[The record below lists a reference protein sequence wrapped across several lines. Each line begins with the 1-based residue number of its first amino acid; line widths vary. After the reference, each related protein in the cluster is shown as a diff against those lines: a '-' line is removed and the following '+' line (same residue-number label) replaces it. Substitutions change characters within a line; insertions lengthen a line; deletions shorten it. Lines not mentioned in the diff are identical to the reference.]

1 MKQFSTYVS
10 WLLGVID
17 TSNIVRDRST
27 VARVQHSRQE
37 GLVFAPRES
46 GFARP
51 GASPIGLIFID
62 GSFLRFQ
69 EYVIIRA
76 DGMVLRPFYSYH
88 YQRPDGYYFRY
99 DKLRRPV
106 DLPVKR
112 ILEPQRHVQ
121 VARPAPRFPTHS
133 THLAELLDL
142 IKYNFY
148 T

>member
-1 MKQFSTYVS
+1 M
-10 WLLGVID
+10 
-17 TSNIVRDRST
+17 
-27 VARVQHSRQE
+27 QHSRNE

-46 GFARP
+46 GFAKP

-62 GSFLRFQ
+62 GSSLRFQ
-69 EYVIIRA
+69 EYVIIQA
-76 DGMVLRPFYSYH
+76 DGAVLRPLYSYH

-99 DKLRRPV
+99 DKLRRPFES
-106 DLPVKR
+106 PVKR
-112 ILEPQRHVQ
+112 IPEPQRHLQ
-121 VARPAPRFPTHS
+121 VTRPSPRFPTHS